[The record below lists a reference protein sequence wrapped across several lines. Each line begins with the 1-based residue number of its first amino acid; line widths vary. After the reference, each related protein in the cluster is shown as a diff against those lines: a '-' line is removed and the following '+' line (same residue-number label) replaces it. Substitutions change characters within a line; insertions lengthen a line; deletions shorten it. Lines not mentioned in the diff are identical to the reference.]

1 MKKLELKNL
10 REKPILELKK
20 ILKGYKEK
28 LSNLKFD
35 LTLGKVK
42 NVAEIRKLK
51 KSIAQI
57 STIISLKEKENKNN

>member
-10 REKPILELKK
+10 KDKPISELRK
-20 ILKGYKEK
+20 LLFNYKEK

-42 NVAEIRKLK
+42 NVSEIRKLK

-57 STIISLKEKENKNN
+57 LTIINLKEKEEKK